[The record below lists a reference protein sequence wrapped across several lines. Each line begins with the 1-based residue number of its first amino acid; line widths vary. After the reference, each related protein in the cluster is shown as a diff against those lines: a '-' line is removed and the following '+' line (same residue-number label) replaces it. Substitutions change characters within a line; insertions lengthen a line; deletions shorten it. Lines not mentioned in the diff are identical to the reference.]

1 MAGPFLG
8 LSMASN
14 ALRSFQRA
22 LDTTGH
28 NVANVN
34 TKGYS
39 RQTVQFGTNMPL
51 SYFNGARYSVG
62 QGSTITSINRIRDG
76 YLDVSYNSSTS
87 NMGKF
92 EARANGLMALDR
104 TYSEPRDDGI
114 AASLEQMFNAWS
126 ALGSNPTDPSARA
139 KVRNA
144 GLQLTNTVRTSYQQF
159 QSIETNAKTSVNS
172 TIGRINTLANSIA
185 ELNKEI
191 VKNTVTGGTANDL
204 MDKRDM
210 ALNELSSL
218 VNIKKEVFPDGQYAV
233 YAAGFTLVDSVGA
246 RTFPNNYDASTGSV
260 TDGAITYFVSSGKLS
275 GDFSTLNETRSQMAN
290 LDNLANTLRTQFN
303 AVHSTGINDLGNTGV
318 NFFNDVAVPPQ
329 TGAIDFA
336 LSTEVLADSRAI
348 VAGTTGNAGDGGLAL
363 SLAGMRD
370 TSFAAMGNQSFGQ
383 FFQKVVSDLA
393 HQSSYADSAVETES
407 AVLAQIENQIQ
418 SVSGVSLDDEMANLL
433 QYQRTY
439 QAAAKMLTVF
449 DEVAQD
455 LIGILRR

>member
-8 LSMASN
+8 LNMASN

-39 RQTVQFGTNMPL
+39 RQTVQFGTNDPL
-51 SYFNGARYSVG
+51 TYYNGARYSVG
-62 QGSTITSINRIRDG
+62 QGTTITSINRIRDG
-76 YLDVSYNSSTS
+76 YLDISYNSSTG
-87 NMGKF
+87 NMGKYQS
-92 EARANGLMALDR
+92 RAQGMTAIDR
-104 TYSEPRDDGI
+104 AYGEPSENGI
-114 AASLEQMFNAWS
+114 AAGLEKMFNAWS
-126 ALGSNPTDPSARA
+126 AFGSNPTNPGAQA
-139 KVRNA
+139 GVRNA
-144 GLQLTNTVRTSYQQF
+144 GLQLTNTVRSTYQQF
-159 QSIETNAKTSVNS
+159 QSIEKNTQTGISS
-172 TIGRINTLANSIA
+172 TIGRINELASTIS

-191 VKNTVTGGTANDL
+191 VKNTVTGGSANDL

-210 ALNELSSL
+210 ALNELSGL
-218 VNIKKEVFPDGQYAV
+218 VNVKKEVFADGQYSV

-246 RTFPNNYDASTGSV
+246 RTFPSSYDASTGSV
-260 TDGAITYFVSSGKLS
+260 SDGSLTYFVTSGSLS
-275 GDFSTLNETRSQMAN
+275 GQFSTLNETRSQMSN
-290 LDNLANTLRTQFN
+290 LDDLANNLRTQFN
-303 AVHSTGINDLGNTGV
+303 SVHNLGVNSLGNTNV
-318 NFFNDVAVPPQ
+318 NFFNDVAAPPQ
-329 TGAIDFA
+329 TGAIDFN

-348 VAGTTGNAGDGGLAL
+348 ASGASGTPGDGGIAL

-370 TSFAAMGNQSFGQ
+370 ADIAGLSNQSFGK
-383 FFQKVVSDLA
+383 FFQKVVSDVA
-393 HQSSYADSAVETES
+393 HQSSYADAAMETES
-407 AVLAQIENQIQ
+407 AVLTQIESQIQ
-418 SVSGVSLDDEMANLL
+418 SVSGVSLDDEMAALL